1 MKRFLNN
8 FKCTWFLIV
17 LLSILSL
24 SFTQFYSNNVLPFL
38 LLSTAFVTS
47 IFLFERMF
55 NRKGDLDKQKG
66 LKMLVV
72 WPAHLLVYTAL
83 VITVFTE

>member
-1 MKRFLNN
+1 MHVV
-8 FKCTWFLIV
+8 LIV

-38 LLSTAFVTS
+38 LLSMAFVTS

-55 NRKGDLDKQKG
+55 NRKGDSDEQKG

-72 WPAHLLVYTAL
+72 WPANLIVFAVL

>member
-1 MKRFLNN
+1 MWQATEGGRAGDEAFFLND

-47 IFLFERMF
+47 IFF
-55 NRKGDLDKQKG
+55 
-66 LKMLVV
+66 
-72 WPAHLLVYTAL
+72 
-83 VITVFTE
+83 I